1 MKKYLLGS
9 VALAAMIAGPAM
21 AADMPLKA
29 PPPVVTYYDWSGYY
43 IGFSLGG
50 MWSTV
55 NRTFDFPTGTGGFG
69 NNGAFSTSTSDAVY
83 DVHVGTQWQWNQ
95 WVLGVEAAYTG
106 CFRECTSLTGLL
118 PVPQFTPNTI
128 GQHKIT
134 NLFTA
139 GPRLGYAW
147 DRLLVYGTGGVA
159 MATLKGT
166 YCLTTGPGGS
176 PQCGVVSNQNGQSTN
191 WGWYAGGGLEYM
203 IAKGALVDVIA
214 GVEYQHWDVGSVHAL
229 SLNPAFATGADY
241 DLSARGD
248 TVRGRLTIKWNPYPA
263 AAVYAKY

>member
-1 MKKYLLGS
+1 MKKFLLGS

-55 NRTFDFPTGTGGFG
+55 NRTFTSPNPAFGGFSISSSG
-69 NNGAFSTSTSDAVY
+69 SDAVY

-106 CFRECTSLTGLL
+106 CFRECTTLSGII
-118 PVPQFTPNTI
+118 PSPPFTANTV

-159 MATLKGT
+159 GASLKGT
-166 YCLTTGPGGS
+166 YCFS
-176 PQCGVVSNQNGQSTN
+176 PFGNVAAQCGLSNQNGQSMN

-214 GVEYQHWDVGSVHAL
+214 GVEYQHWDVGTVQAL
-229 SLNPAFATGADY
+229 APIPAFPGADY
-241 DLSARGD
+241 NLAAHGD

-263 AAVYAKY
+263 AAVFAKY

>member
-43 IGFSLGG
+43 IGFSIGG
-50 MWSTV
+50 MWYKTD
-55 NRTFDFPTGTGGFG
+55 RTFPNPPGFPVAGFG
-69 NNGAFSTSTSDAVY
+69 PGTPGAFSTTNSDTVY
-83 DVHVGTQWQWNQ
+83 DVHLGTQWQWNQ
-95 WVLGVEAAYTG
+95 WVLGVEAAYVG
-106 CFRECTSLTGLL
+106 CFRECSSLTGVL
-118 PVPQFTPNTI
+118 PTAINGLPAFTANTVA
-128 GQHKIT
+128 QHKIT

-147 DRLLVYGTGGVA
+147 DRWMVFGTGGIA
-159 MATLKGT
+159 GASLKGT
-166 YCLTTGPGGS
+166 YCVAVPQSCFGS
-176 PQCGVVSNQNGQSTN
+176 IQNGQSMN

-214 GVEYQHWDVGSVHAL
+214 GVEYQHWDVGEVHA
-229 SLNPAFATGADY
+229 FANNTSQDY
-241 DLSARGD
+241 NLAARGD